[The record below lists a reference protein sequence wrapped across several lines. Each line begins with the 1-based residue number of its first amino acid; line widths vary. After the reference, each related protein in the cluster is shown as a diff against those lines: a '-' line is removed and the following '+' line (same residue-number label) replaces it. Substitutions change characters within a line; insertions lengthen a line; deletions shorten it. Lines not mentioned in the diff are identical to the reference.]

1 MVTSVDINGKALVVQ
16 VPAVDEEVLS
26 SPRLP
31 LGGEERVELSAKGC
45 LLARNGLFSPTSES
59 VRALKEELFFR
70 IGKLFREGWISGEP
84 PLSWGLDS
92 DGRLLWRGEPTDP
105 RREVLQQVMEEEPGL
120 GRLIHATLSLGEQVR
135 IAEERG
141 AFQQEY
147 GKAEDPR
154 AVVAKYAYLFDERV
168 VWEGT
173 LTVGERSLSL
183 SFRRAFS
190 RG

>member
-70 IGKLFREGWISGEP
+70 IGKLFREGWIS
-84 PLSWGLDS
+84 
-92 DGRLLWRGEPTDP
+92 
-105 RREVLQQVMEEEPGL
+105 
-120 GRLIHATLSLGEQVR
+120 
-135 IAEERG
+135 
-141 AFQQEY
+141 
-147 GKAEDPR
+147 
-154 AVVAKYAYLFDERV
+154 
-168 VWEGT
+168 
-173 LTVGERSLSL
+173 
-183 SFRRAFS
+183 
-190 RG
+190 